1 MEKTA
6 TEILIEALMHFGLS
20 KEDAEILLARFL
32 EENAK
37 DYLDIIEGNEEDYD
51 TLPDD
56 DEDLIS

>member
-6 TEILIEALMHFGLS
+6 TEILIEALMHYGLS

>member
-6 TEILIEALMHFGLS
+6 TEILIEALMHYGLS

-51 TLPDD
+51 TLPYD

>member
-6 TEILIEALMHFGLS
+6 TEILIEALMHYGLS

-37 DYLDIIEGNEEDYD
+37 DYLDIIEGNEKDYD

-56 DEDLIS
+56 DEELIS